1 MSGEWPVV
9 SGVAPGSEKGRR
21 WTASRAAVESY
32 EDLEVWQL
40 AMNLAEMCYSL
51 ARYFPADETYGLS
64 TQIKRAAVSIPSNIA
79 AGFGR
84 DGTASYLHF
93 LRISLGSSRE
103 LETQLLLALRLKL
116 APPDDV
122 TPVRDT
128 VIRVSKM
135 LRAQV
140 RSLEKRSTGG

>member
-9 SGVAPGSEKGRR
+9 SGVAPGSESGRR
-21 WTASRAAVESY
+21 STAPRAPVESY

-40 AMNLAEMCYSL
+40 AMDLAEMCYAL
-51 ARYFPADETYGLS
+51 ARHFPIDETYGLS

-79 AGFGR
+79 EGFGR
-84 DGTASYLHF
+84 DGTASYIHF

-116 APPDDV
+116 APAGDV
-122 TPVRDT
+122 SPVRHT

-135 LRAQV
+135 LRALV
-140 RSLEKRSTGG
+140 RSLEKRSPGG